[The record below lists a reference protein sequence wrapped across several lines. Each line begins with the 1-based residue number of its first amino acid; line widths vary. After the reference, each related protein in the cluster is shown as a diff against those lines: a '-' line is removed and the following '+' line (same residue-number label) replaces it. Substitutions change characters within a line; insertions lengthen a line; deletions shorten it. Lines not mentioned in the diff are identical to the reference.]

1 MKRTFLHFTV
11 LLSFLIGT
19 LSPGLVHGASAAS
32 SASVAG
38 TYVNKQNNKEYLTLR
53 ADGTFT
59 LKQQRKPYDM
69 EHPYMTL
76 EGSYKLDGEKVLL
89 NLRDGGEAEGK
100 IQDNAFVDGDGKLW
114 VNEKLPGP
122 KKDEEQRPSRRK
134 NQF

>member
-11 LLSFLIGT
+11 LLSFLIGAF
-19 LSPGLVHGASAAS
+19 SSGLARGASAAAP
-32 SASVAG
+32 ASVAG

-53 ADGTFT
+53 SDGTFT
-59 LKQQRKPYDM
+59 LKQQRKPYNM

-100 IQDNAFVDGDGKLW
+100 IQDNAFVDGEGKLW

-122 KKDEEQRPSRRK
+122 KKDEEQRPSGRK
-134 NQF
+134 SLF